1 MSRPT
6 LLTGWG
12 RTAPTAA
19 RVVRPRTVQEAARA
33 LADAGPRGALPR
45 GLGRSYGDAA
55 QAAGGTVLD
64 CTGLA
69 GPPRLNV
76 RRGEFTAPAGTSMGA
91 ILTHLLRHGYV
102 VPAVP
107 GTGHVTLGGAIA
119 ADVHG
124 KNHHADS
131 SLGAHVRSLTLLTPT
146 GDLRRLGPDGPDPE
160 LFWATVGGVGLTGVV
175 TEATLGV
182 FPVETAHAL
191 VDTDRTADLDATLAL
206 MERTDHTRPYA
217 VCWVDLLARGG
228 SLGRGVLTRARHA
241 RAADL
246 PAPLRRDPLR
256 HRPPAALAA
265 PPWAP
270 PGLLNRWSAAAF
282 NAARHRAAPRRERG
296 RAQPLGGFFHPLDAV
311 RGWNRMYGPRG
322 FVQYQFVVPF
332 GEEDTL
338 RAVAEGL
345 ARAGAPSFLAVLKRM
360 GAPTPGPLSFPRPG
374 WTLALDLPAG
384 TPGLARLLDGFDQR
398 VLAAGGRVYLAKDS
412 RARAET
418 VHAMY
423 PELPAWRAARSR
435 ADPDGVL
442 VSDLARRLRLV

>member
-19 RVVRPRTVQEAARA
+19 HVVRPRTAAQAARM
-33 LADAGPRGALPR
+33 LAGAGPRGALAR

-64 CTGLA
+64 CSELT
-69 GPPRLNV
+69 GPPHLDTE
-76 RRGEFTAPAGTSMGA
+76 RRELTAPAGTSMGRIIA
-91 ILTHLLRHGYV
+91 HLLGRGYF
-102 VPAVP
+102 VPVTP
-107 GTGHVTLGGAIA
+107 GTRHVTLGGAIA

-146 GDLRRLGPDGPDPE
+146 GEAHRLGPDGPDPD
-160 LFWATVGGVGLTGVV
+160 LFWATVGGMGLTGVI
-175 TEATLGV
+175 TEATLV
-182 FPVETAHAL
+182 VHRVETAYAR
-191 VDTDRTADLDATLAL
+191 VDTDRTPDLDSTLDL
-206 MERTDHTRPYA
+206 MARSDHAYRYT
-217 VCWVDLLARGG
+217 VCWVDLLARDG
-228 SLGRGVLTRARHA
+228 SLGRGVLTRAHHA
-241 RAADL
+241 LRADL
-246 PAPLRRDPLR
+246 PAPQRRDPLR
-256 HRPPAALAA
+256 HRTGTPLAA

-270 PGLLNRWSAAAF
+270 PRLLNRWTVGAF
-282 NAARHRAAPRRERG
+282 NAAYHRAAPLRERG

-311 RGWNRMYGPRG
+311 EGWNRMYGPRG

-345 ARAGAPSFLAVLKRM
+345 SRAGAPSFLAVLKRM

-374 WTLALDLPAG
+374 WTLALDLPAEL
-384 TPGLARLLDGFDQR
+384 PGLARLLAGFDER

-412 RARAET
+412 RARPDT

-423 PELPAWRAARSR
+423 PDLLAWRATRARV
-435 ADPDGVL
+435 DPDGVL